1 LSVAPGTPVE
11 IAEDLSTTSKIL
23 QAVKDN
29 QLLTALGIF
38 VLWELDMF
46 NSILVYGCGI

>member
-1 LSVAPGTPVE
+1 LSVAPNAVVE
-11 IAEDLSTTSKIL
+11 TVEDISTSGKIL

-46 NSILVYGCGI
+46 NSLMVYGCGI